1 MPRRG
6 EHHAVRAARPAAIP
20 AAGTDTGEQAAPG
33 PPTGIRAVRS
43 QHRDTVRTYR
53 VDPQMFACSLLAAQ
67 LADEWV
73 RYARVAALA
82 DGSRYAITIRG
93 FAAFTDRWCRS
104 AGADPGAARLD
115 GGPVDLT
122 GIIRDW
128 ETALRQQ
135 HGPRSQQ
142 PYQSAVALFTLIG
155 QRAARD
161 PGVDERLRA
170 LAAARPMFG
179 KGATTPL
186 DEFSNAERLM
196 LRKMARADIT
206 ALEARLARGAALL
219 ASGADPRLHGW
230 GEPANLVWAARHG
243 ILTTAALHAGLPEK
257 VTAWPAAVRQ
267 MLGASSGDRHGRF
280 GLMMAAGGLL
290 FPCELDLH
298 PFRVLLL
305 LAMTDCTPEELADLR
320 LADIEFSD
328 GAVRLRQAKARAGRV
343 RIRLHPP
350 AGPPP
355 GAAERVHHGS
365 GNWDVPGLIRRLL
378 AATAASRETFDAAD
392 WLFLAVEGRD
402 HDTRL
407 GSQAARFKQDGRRFI
422 HWIVAHPGEDGTP
435 PPISVPHDA
444 RRLRKTAKTT
454 RVAALGGTLTDLAG
468 DDHHVEVFRGHYAH
482 GTTAHML
489 AARAVNAA
497 QDKVFSKARSYP
509 VFLDTAAESRLAEP
523 EVAAAAGLSAG
534 QAAAMSAG
542 KLDMGLTNC
551 RDPYGSP
558 HTPAGTLC
566 HVAPAMCMLCRNA
579 VVFTAQFPRLV
590 QLAGHIAAQ
599 RDVLDPPRW
608 QAVWGRQAAALAEL
622 FAACPEETA
631 KARAAA
637 TTHPPLD
644 LPLGMRTEYHR

>member
-6 EHHAVRAARPAAIP
+6 EHHAVRAAQSAAIP
-20 AAGTDTGEQAAPG
+20 AAGTDTGEQAVPG
-33 PPTGIRAVRS
+33 LPAGIRAVQS

-142 PYQSAVALFTLIG
+142 PYQSAVALFALIG

-161 PGVDERLRA
+161 PGVSERLRA

-186 DEFSNAERLM
+186 DEFSNAERLA

-206 ALEARLARGAALL
+206 ALEARLARGTALL
-219 ASGADPRLHGW
+219 ARGADPRLHGW

-267 MLGASSGDRHGRF
+267 MLGTSAGHRHGRF
-280 GLMMAAGGLL
+280 GLMMAAAGLL

-320 LADIEFSD
+320 LAGIEFSD

-350 AGPPP
+350 TEPEPDTG
-355 GAAERVHHGS
+355 GRVHRGS
-365 GNWDVPGLIRRLL
+365 GNWDIPGLIRRLL
-378 AATAASRETFDAAD
+378 AVTAASREAFQAGD
-392 WLFLAVEGRD
+392 WLLLAVEARD
-402 HDTRL
+402 YDTRL
-407 GSQAARFKQDGRRFI
+407 GAQAARFKQDGRRFT
-422 HWIVAHPGEDGTP
+422 HWIAAHAAEAGVSPA
-435 PPISVPHDA
+435 ISVPHDA

-482 GTTAHML
+482 GTTAHVL

-497 QDKVFSKARSYP
+497 QDKVFDKARTHP
-509 VFLDTAAESRLAEP
+509 VFLDAAAESRLADP

-534 QAAAMSAG
+534 QAAAMGAG

-551 RDPYGSP
+551 RDPYDSP

-579 VVFTAQFPRLV
+579 VVFTAQLPRLV
-590 QLAGHIAAQ
+590 QLAGHIQAQ
-599 RDVLDPPRW
+599 RDVLEPPRW

-622 FAACPEETA
+622 FDACPEETSQ
-631 KARAAA
+631 ARVAAA
-637 TTHPPLD
+637 ASPPLD

>member
-6 EHHAVRAARPAAIP
+6 EHHAVRAAKPAAVT
-20 AAGTDTGEQAAPG
+20 AAGTQPG
-33 PPTGIRAVRS
+33 GQPEPDLRIGVRVVQS
-43 QHRDTVRTYR
+43 RIRDTVRSYR
-53 VDPQMFACSLLAAQ
+53 VDPQAYACPALAAQ

-73 RYARVAALA
+73 RYARAAALA
-82 DGSRYAITIRG
+82 DGSRYAATIRS
-93 FAAFTDRWCRS
+93 FTSFTGRWCRA

-115 GGPVDLT
+115 GGPVDLVEVI
-122 GIIRDW
+122 GDW
-128 ETALRQQ
+128 EVAQRQE

-161 PGVDERLRA
+161 PGVGERLRA
-170 LAAARPMFG
+170 RAAARPMFG
-179 KGATTPL
+179 KGTTTPL
-186 DEFSNAERLM
+186 AEFSNAERLM

-206 ALEARLARGAALL
+206 ALEARLARGEALL
-219 ASGADPRLHGW
+219 ARGADPRLHGW

-267 MLGASSGDRHGRF
+267 MLGASTGHLHGRF
-280 GLMMAAGGLL
+280 GLMMAAAGLL

-305 LAMTDCTPEELADLR
+305 LAMADCTPEELAGLT
-320 LADIEFSD
+320 LAGIEFSD

-350 AGPPP
+350 TEPEPDTG
-355 GAAERVHHGS
+355 GRVHRGS
-365 GNWDVPGLIRRLL
+365 GNWDIPGLFRRLL
-378 AATAASRETFDAAD
+378 AVTAASRETFEAAD
-392 WLFLAVEGRD
+392 WLFLAVEARD
-402 HDTRL
+402 YDTRL
-407 GSQAARFKQDGRRFI
+407 GAQAARFKQDGRRFT
-422 HWIVAHPGEDGTP
+422 HWIAAHAGEAGVP
-435 PPISVPHDA
+435 PAISAPHDA

-482 GTTAHML
+482 GTTAHVL

-497 QDKVFSKARSYP
+497 QDKVFEKARTHP
-509 VFLDTAAESRLAEP
+509 VFLDAAAESRLADP
-523 EVAAAAGLSAG
+523 EVAGAAGLSAG
-534 QAAAMSAG
+534 QAAAMGAG
-542 KLDMGLTNC
+542 QLDMGLTNC
-551 RDPYGSP
+551 RDPYDSP
-558 HTPAGTLC
+558 HAPAGTLC

-579 VVFTAQFPRLV
+579 VVFTAQLPRLV
-590 QLAGHIAAQ
+590 QLVGHIQAQ
-599 RDVLDPPRW
+599 RDVLEPPRW

-622 FAACPEETA
+622 FDACPEETSQ
-631 KARAAA
+631 ARVAAA
-637 TTHPPLD
+637 ASPPLD